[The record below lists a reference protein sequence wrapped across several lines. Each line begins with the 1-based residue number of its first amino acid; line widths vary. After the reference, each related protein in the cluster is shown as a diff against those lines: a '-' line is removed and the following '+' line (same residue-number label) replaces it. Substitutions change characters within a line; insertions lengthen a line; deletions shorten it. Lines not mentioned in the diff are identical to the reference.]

1 MTRNGESA
9 SGQRAFFLV
18 VQDSSAARVMLKTY
32 RHPLLLLEADVA
44 VVFAGVVAVEVV
56 EVVEVGGKD
65 ETVTHRD
72 SASGDAN
79 RNK

>member
-44 VVFAGVVAVEVV
+44 VVFAGAVAVEVV
-56 EVVEVGGKD
+56 EVVEMFQ
-65 ETVTHRD
+65 TVRRIE
-72 SASGDAN
+72 AGI
-79 RNK
+79 